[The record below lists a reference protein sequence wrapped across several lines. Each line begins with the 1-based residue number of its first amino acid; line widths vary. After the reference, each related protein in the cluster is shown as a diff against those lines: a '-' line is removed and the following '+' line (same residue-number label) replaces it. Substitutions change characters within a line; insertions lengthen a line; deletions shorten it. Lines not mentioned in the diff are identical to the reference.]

1 MQKANFIVMKNN
13 NFVVIIGYNHI
24 YIYSSNTIISHPHH
38 PIRNMYSSEKIKMS
52 EIHRTMI

>member
-24 YIYSSNTIISHPHH
+24 YTFQIQ
-38 PIRNMYSSEKIKMS
+38 
-52 EIHRTMI
+52 